1 VSVYTKVTEII
12 SVILSLDNQ
21 HPSDPS
27 KMLTHL
33 QTGTAEKSGLAFI
46 SLQFLTRYLLIH
58 WKKTTWHLV
67 CRKYSPIRDMQSGVH
82 AGEIWQHC
90 TGWGIVLDQ
99 CFQGTSSP
107 TALFGSSLPLTS
119 QKSVL
124 STAFYLFH
132 YSGLLHIRGF
142 CLILDTG
149 GTNAASEDK
158 ATRIIAEIV
167 AGIDIRCE
175 RESKPSCRDL
185 RGQKEP
191 P

>member
-1 VSVYTKVTEII
+1 
-12 SVILSLDNQ
+12 
-21 HPSDPS
+21 
-27 KMLTHL
+27 MLTHL

-107 TALFGSSLPLTS
+107 PTLFRSSSHSAS
-119 QKSVL
+119 QKSVPPA
-124 STAFYLFH
+124 AFYLFQF
-132 YSGLLHIRGF
+132 SGLLYICSLAICIWLLWNTWFLVYGN
-142 CLILDTG
+142 CWITAWTSDWPSEASAESATG
-149 GTNAASEDK
+149 AQVE
-158 ATRIIAEIV
+158 ATPAV
-167 AGIDIRCE
+167 QLKGV
-175 RESKPSCRDL
+175 
-185 RGQKEP
+185 
-191 P
+191 